1 MTLTYLQ
8 RIKAFLEREVC
19 GDYRLK
25 AWHPDDA
32 DRFEL
37 VAPSV
42 HTGWEPVETGGARLE
57 GKVPGIV
64 VGVSGPIV
72 DDGEKR
78 LIPVCLSLI
87 VCAAGSVLPGKG
99 ITPDRTGYYDLLNLG
114 DRVVYAVRNAAE
126 VGEGMVLDE
135 PRIEFEPDNESMGDL
150 WLGLV
155 SFALRAAPG
164 PRAASRDL
172 I

>member
-42 HTGWEPVETGGARLE
+42 HTGWRCV
-57 GKVPGIV
+57 
-64 VGVSGPIV
+64 
-72 DDGEKR
+72 
-78 LIPVCLSLI
+78 
-87 VCAAGSVLPGKG
+87 
-99 ITPDRTGYYDLLNLG
+99 
-114 DRVVYAVRNAAE
+114 
-126 VGEGMVLDE
+126 
-135 PRIEFEPDNESMGDL
+135 
-150 WLGLV
+150 
-155 SFALRAAPG
+155 
-164 PRAASRDL
+164 
-172 I
+172 